1 LHAVRSRWLVVV
13 ALAIVC
19 LLVAGFAYDS
29 SRSNTIAKGIKI
41 GGVDV
46 GGMSASQARARLHA
60 AYASRLSRPVWLTFA
75 NHRYKLS
82 AQAAQLNVDVN
93 GSVQKAVDRTQSSFV
108 LVRVFRSLTGGSI
121 NSDLGPQLSY
131 SKPAVND
138 AVQRIAHNIDRPARD
153 ARIGYTSNS
162 LRPIPSETGL
172 RVRTSRLLSAIE
184 GTLAH
189 GIADRHLPI
198 PVAQMQ
204 PKVTSSQLKAKNP
217 TIITVDRNSFT
228 LRLWRHLKL
237 AKSYTIAVGQ
247 QGLETP
253 AGLYHIQDKE
263 VDPSWHVPNS
273 SWAGGLAGQT
283 IPPGP
288 QDPLK
293 ARWMGIYAGAGIH
306 GTEDLGSL
314 GSAASHGCIRM
325 AIPDVV
331 ELYSKT
337 PMGTPV
343 YIV

>member
-1 LHAVRSRWLVVV
+1 VRSRSLVVV

-19 LLVAGFAYDS
+19 LLLAGFAYDS
-29 SRSNTIAKGIKI
+29 SRSNTIAKGIRI

-46 GGMSASQARARLHA
+46 GGLSASQARARLHT
-60 AYASRLSRPVWLTFA
+60 AYASRLARPVWLTFA
-75 NHRYKLS
+75 SHRYKLS

-93 GSVQKAVDRTQSSFV
+93 GSVQKAIDRTQSSFV
-108 LVRVFRSLTGGSI
+108 LARVFRSLTGGSI
-121 NSDLGPQLSY
+121 NSDLDPRLSY
-131 SKPAVND
+131 AKPAVND

-153 ARIGYTSNS
+153 ARVGYTGNS
-162 LRPIPSETGL
+162 LHPIPSEIGL
-172 RVRTSRLLSAIE
+172 QVRTPRLLSAID

-189 GIADRHLPI
+189 GMADHHVSI
-198 PVAQMQ
+198 PVAQTR
-204 PKVTSSQLKAKNP
+204 PKVTTDQLAAKNP
-217 TIITVDRNSFT
+217 TIITIDRSAFT
-228 LRLWRHLKL
+228 LRLWKHLRMS
-237 AKSYTIAVGQ
+237 KSYTIAVGQ

-306 GTEDLGSL
+306 GTDDLGSL

-325 AIPDVV
+325 AIPDVE
-331 ELYSKT
+331 ELYSRT